1 MGIIKSIKLL
11 RKDIW
16 NIVKIANLNIEK
28 MMKSNLSST
37 DLVALKDKSVA

>member
-1 MGIIKSIKLL
+1 MGIKKSIKLL

-28 MMKSNLSST
+28 MMKSNLLST
-37 DLVALKDKSVA
+37 DLVALKDKFVA